1 MKYEISFSYIAWS
14 DYLDWQKQ
22 DKKMFKKINLLIE
35 SICRDNLLG
44 KPERLKGELSGYAS
58 LRINSK
64 DRLVYR
70 IESNNIQIIQLK
82 GHYNDK

>member
-44 KPERLKGELSGYAS
+44 KPERLKGELLGYVS

-64 DRLVYR
+64 DRLVYK

>member
-1 MKYEISFSYIAWS
+1 MKYKISFSYIAWF

-22 DKKMFKKINLLIE
+22 DKIMFKKINLLIE
-35 SICRDNLLG
+35 YICRDNLLG
-44 KPERLKGELSGYAS
+44 KPERLKGELSGYVS

-82 GHYNDK
+82 SHYNDK

>member
-14 DYLDWQKQ
+14 HYLDWQKQ

-44 KPERLKGELSGYAS
+44 KPEKLKGELSSYSS

-64 DRLVYR
+64 DRLVYK

-82 GHYNDK
+82 RHYNDK